1 MTALVCRARRNRGS
15 SKEIVIVGA
24 GIAGLAA
31 AWELR
36 SRDLLV
42 LESEADAGGRMK
54 SLEGSPYWLNLGAHL
69 LPGEG
74 TYIHDLLTAL
84 GLESIPVH
92 GSIGSIAYRNQIVEA
107 GSVFAYPFVLPLRLR
122 ERIALIRAGIKVLRG
137 VRAYN
142 SAAKRRRGEDD
153 HARLKRLLAFRDETT
168 FAEFLGEPIAD
179 CVRDIFGTAIHR
191 VPAEMA
197 DLTAGSG
204 LGIFAEV
211 WSGGASTIA
220 RNVVG
225 GTGRLASALT
235 GVLGERLVTD
245 ATVTSVTSSKGSI
258 LVSYEHQARTV
269 TVRAKQVI
277 VATPAPTTARII
289 GDLPDP
295 VAVALAQ
302 IAYAPFVAL
311 GLRTIET
318 GPMPWDPVYAMLTPG
333 RSFDMFFNQGN
344 TVQRPGQPRLA
355 GGVLLVYAGA
365 SKAAALLAQSDDR
378 IAATFLD
385 DLYSL
390 YPELRGVVAETVVQR
405 WPLANSYVRPGR
417 HLLQAALEMPIA
429 NGRIHL
435 AGEYLTE
442 VGSVDQAARTGV
454 DAAARV
460 LTDLT

>member
-1 MTALVCRARRNRGS
+1 LKDV
-15 SKEIVIVGA
+15 VIVGG

-42 LESEADAGGRMK
+42 LESETDAGGRLK
-54 SLEGSPYWLNLGAHL
+54 SLDGSPYWLNLGAHL

-74 TYIHDLLTAL
+74 TYIYDLLTAL
-84 GLESIPVH
+84 GLESVPVH
-92 GSIGSIAYRNQIVEA
+92 GSIGAIAYRGQIVEA
-107 GSVFAYPFVLPLRLR
+107 SSVFAFPFVLPLGLR
-122 ERIALIRAGIKVLRG
+122 ERIAVIRAGIKVLLG

-142 SAAKRRRGEDD
+142 SAAKRRPGEDD
-153 HARLKRLLAFRDETT
+153 RTRLERLLAFRGETT
-168 FAEFLGEPIAD
+168 FAAFLGEPMAD

-191 VPAEMA
+191 VPAEMG

-211 WSGGASTIA
+211 WSGGTSTIA

-225 GTGRLASALT
+225 GTGRLASALA

-245 ATVTSVTSSKGSI
+245 ATVTSVTKSNGSI
-258 LVSYEHQARTV
+258 LVSYRHGART
-269 TVRAKQVI
+269 TTARAKHVI
-277 VATPAPTTARII
+277 VATPAPTAAQII
-289 GDLPDP
+289 GDLPDA
-295 VAVALAQ
+295 VAVALSQ

-318 GPMPWDPVYAMLTPG
+318 GPMPWDPVYAMLTPR

-344 TVQRPGQPRLA
+344 TVQRPGHPRLA

-365 SKAAALLAQSDDR
+365 GKAAALLAESDER
-378 IAATFLD
+378 IAATFLN

-390 YPELRGVVAETVVQR
+390 YPALRGVVAETVVQR
-405 WPLANSYVRPGR
+405 WPLANTFVRPGR
-417 HLLQAALEMPIA
+417 HRLQGDLEMPIA
-429 NGRIHL
+429 EGRIHL

-442 VGSVDQAARTGV
+442 VGSVNQAAETGV

-460 LTDLT
+460 LADLAQEETRV